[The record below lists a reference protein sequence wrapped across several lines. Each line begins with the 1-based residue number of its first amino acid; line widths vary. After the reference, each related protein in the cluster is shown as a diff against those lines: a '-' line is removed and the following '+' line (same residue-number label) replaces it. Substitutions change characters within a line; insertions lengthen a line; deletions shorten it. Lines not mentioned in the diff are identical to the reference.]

1 MDTNHVKFNISKKEL
16 DFIRGL
22 VPGYDREHAF
32 IYYVTNMDEEKIK
45 SDIRIITYREFEKY
59 ELEPV
64 SFQVDEYYE

>member
-1 MDTNHVKFNISKKEL
+1 MDTNHVKFNILKKEL

-32 IYYVTNMDEEKIK
+32 IYYVTNMDAEKIK